1 MTPEMEAR
9 RGEEARQL
17 LEHPL
22 LVEAF
27 ETLEREVHAKWAE
40 SPSGDTTGREKL
52 WLMLQLNKRVRLH
65 LESLVANGKMAQH
78 TLAQRAKQAVGLPTD
93 PL

>member
-1 MTPEMEAR
+1 MSDELDAR

-27 ETLEREVHAKWAE
+27 ELIEQEHIERWKN
-40 SPSGDTTGREKL
+40 SPARDEEGRQSI
-52 WLMLQLNKRVRLH
+52 WLSLKNLHKVRGH
-65 LESLVANGKMAQH
+65 LEHVMATGKVAQA
-78 TLAQRAKQAVGLPTD
+78 TLAQLALEAANNLLRR
-93 PL
+93 